1 MLAVIGRAF
10 VVVDAIDG
18 VVRASPAAYAYGLVR
33 GHTLVHEQLLE
44 MTAKVRRDGVILE
57 RQLELP
63 RGPLGQGTI
72 IVQVRAALLAE
83 EYILLLADDRTEIT
97 RTEEVRND
105 FVANV
110 SHELK
115 TPVGAISL
123 LAEALESS
131 ADDPVAVRR
140 FAKRMHKESARLAA
154 LVQDIIELSRLQGA
168 NVAQQGRAVDI
179 NTVVAEA
186 VDRSQLP
193 AESKNIELVVGGHA
207 DAMVY
212 GDQDLL
218 VTALRNLI
226 DNAIRYS
233 PENTRVGVGIRS
245 KDGLVAVSVTDQ
257 GEGLTPEDQE
267 RVFERFYRVDAARSR
282 QTGGT
287 GLGLSIVKHVVA
299 NHGGE
304 VTLWS
309 QPGQGS
315 TFTIRLPE
323 LEGQDLDSVAAGTQA
338 RRHRRTSRPRRAARP
353 RTPDNTK
360 GRRRRPRAR
369 SYRLSRIL
377 IVEDEES
384 FSDPLSYLLGK
395 EGFEVEVVDN
405 GLDAITEFDRN
416 GADLVL
422 LDLQLP
428 GQSGTEVCR
437 QLRQRSSRPGHHA
450 DGEGRGD
457 RQGRGAGTRRRRL
470 RHQAL
475 LVAGA
480 GGPRP
485 RRAAPPGR
493 ARGTGVQHRPG
504 GSGADGY

>member
-1 MLAVIGRAF
+1 MLIGVIAGLIGLSLGVFGVLAFRVSEQQRKLVDVEFEDPSLPEGAAEVLAAVGRAF

-57 RQLELP
+57 RLLELP

-72 IVQVRAALLAE
+72 VVQVRAAVIAE
-83 EYILLLADDRTEIT
+83 EYILLLADDRTEVT

-131 ADDPVAVRR
+131 ADDPEAVRR
-140 FAKRMHKESARLAA
+140 FARRTHKESARLAA
-154 LVQDIIELSRLQGA
+154 LVQDIIELSRLQGS
-168 NVAQQGRAVDI
+168 NVAKQGRAVDI
-179 NTVVAEA
+179 NTVVTEA

-193 AESKNIELVVGGHA
+193 AESKNIELVVGGHT

-212 GDQDLL
+212 GDQDQL

-233 PENTRVGVGIRS
+233 PENTRVGIGIRA

-257 GEGLTPEDQE
+257 GEGLSPEDQE
-267 RVFERFYRVDAARSR
+267 RVFERFYRVDSARSR
-282 QTGGT
+282 HTGGT

-323 LEGQDLDSVAAGTQA
+323 LEGQDLDSVAEAGESA
-338 RRHRRTSRPRRAARP
+338 DPAASGASDRAAAAGPTPHPRP
-353 RTPDNTK
+353 
-360 GRRRRPRAR
+360 
-369 SYRLSRIL
+369 
-377 IVEDEES
+377 
-384 FSDPLSYLLGK
+384 
-395 EGFEVEVVDN
+395 
-405 GLDAITEFDRN
+405 
-416 GADLVL
+416 
-422 LDLQLP
+422 
-428 GQSGTEVCR
+428 
-437 QLRQRSSRPGHHA
+437 
-450 DGEGRGD
+450 
-457 RQGRGAGTRRRRL
+457 TRRD
-470 RHQAL
+470 A
-475 LVAGA
+475 AGA
-480 GGPRP
+480 HE
-485 RRAAPPGR
+485 
-493 ARGTGVQHRPG
+493 Q
-504 GSGADGY
+504 GATA

>member
-1 MLAVIGRAF
+1 MLIGVIAGLVGLSLGIFGALAFRVSEQQRKISDVETDDPSLPDGAAEVLAVVGRAF

-33 GHTLVHEQLLE
+33 GHTVVHQQLLE

-57 RQLELP
+57 KQLELP

-72 IVQVRAALLAE
+72 VVQVRAAMLGE

-97 RTEEVRND
+97 RTEEIRND

-123 LAEALESS
+123 LAEALEASP
-131 ADDPVAVRR
+131 DDEEAVRR
-140 FAKRMHKESARLAA
+140 FAKRMHKESSRLAA

-168 NVAQQGRAVDI
+168 NVAQQAHPVDI

-193 AESKNIELVVGGHA
+193 AESKNIEIVVGGRA

-233 PENTRVGVGIRS
+233 PENTRVGVGVRS
-245 KDGLVAVSVTDQ
+245 RDGLVAVSVTDQ
-257 GEGLTPEDQE
+257 GGGLSPEDQE
-267 RVFERFYRVDAARSR
+267 RVFERFYRVDSARSR
-282 QTGGT
+282 HTGGT
-287 GLGLSIVKHVVA
+287 GLGLSIVKHVMA

-323 LEGQDLDSVAAGTQA
+323 MEGQDLPAADARRSPQNVQPERRDAAGVHEQ
-338 RRHRRTSRPRRAARP
+338 
-353 RTPDNTK
+353 
-360 GRRRRPRAR
+360 
-369 SYRLSRIL
+369 
-377 IVEDEES
+377 
-384 FSDPLSYLLGK
+384 
-395 EGFEVEVVDN
+395 
-405 GLDAITEFDRN
+405 
-416 GADLVL
+416 GA
-422 LDLQLP
+422 
-428 GQSGTEVCR
+428 S
-437 QLRQRSSRPGHHA
+437 A
-450 DGEGRGD
+450 
-457 RQGRGAGTRRRRL
+457 
-470 RHQAL
+470 
-475 LVAGA
+475 
-480 GGPRP
+480 
-485 RRAAPPGR
+485 
-493 ARGTGVQHRPG
+493 
-504 GSGADGY
+504 

>member
-1 MLAVIGRAF
+1 MLIGLVAGLIGLALGTFGVLAYRVSEKQRELLDVDAGELSLPAGAAEVLAVVGRAF
-10 VVVDAIDG
+10 VVLDDVDG

-33 GHTLVHEQLLE
+33 GHTVVHKELLD
-44 MTAKVRRDGVILE
+44 MTAGVRRDGVILE
-57 RQLELP
+57 KQLELP

-72 IVQVRAALLAE
+72 IVQVRAAMLGE

-97 RTEEVRND
+97 RTEEIRND

-131 ADDPVAVRR
+131 ADDEEAVRR

-168 NVAQQGRAVDI
+168 SVTQQGGPVDI
-179 NTVVAEA
+179 NAVIAEA

-193 AESKNIELVVGGHA
+193 AESKNISIVVGGRT
-207 DAMVY
+207 DGKVF

-233 PENTRVGVGIRS
+233 PANTRVGIGVRS
-245 KDGLVAVSVTDQ
+245 REGLVSISVTDQ
-257 GEGLTPEDQE
+257 GDGLTPEDQE

-287 GLGLSIVKHVVA
+287 GLGLSIVKHVA
-299 NHGGE
+299 QNHGGE

-315 TFTIRLPE
+315 TFTLRLPE
-323 LEGQDLDSVAAGTQA
+323 MEGQDADGGPGVSEANVQAGLPARKAPEQPTLTQVPRAAGA
-338 RRHRRTSRPRRAARP
+338 
-353 RTPDNTK
+353 
-360 GRRRRPRAR
+360 
-369 SYRLSRIL
+369 
-377 IVEDEES
+377 
-384 FSDPLSYLLGK
+384 
-395 EGFEVEVVDN
+395 
-405 GLDAITEFDRN
+405 TE
-416 GADLVL
+416 
-422 LDLQLP
+422 
-428 GQSGTEVCR
+428 
-437 QLRQRSSRPGHHA
+437 
-450 DGEGRGD
+450 
-457 RQGRGAGTRRRRL
+457 RGAS
-470 RHQAL
+470 A
-475 LVAGA
+475 
-480 GGPRP
+480 
-485 RRAAPPGR
+485 
-493 ARGTGVQHRPG
+493 
-504 GSGADGY
+504 

>member
-1 MLAVIGRAF
+1 MLIGVVAGLIGLALGVFGVLAFRVSEEQRKLVDVEYDEPSIPEGAAEVLAVVGRAF

-33 GHTLVHEQLLE
+33 GHTVVHQQLLE
-44 MTAKVRRDGVILE
+44 MTARVRRDGVILE
-57 RQLELP
+57 SQLELP

-72 IVQVRAALLAE
+72 VVQVRAAMIAE
-83 EYILLLADDRTEIT
+83 EYILLLADDRTELT

-131 ADDPVAVRR
+131 ADDPEAVRR
-140 FAKRMHKESARLAA
+140 FAKRMQKESARLAA

-168 NVAQQGRAVDI
+168 NVAQRSRPVDI
-179 NTVVAEA
+179 NTVVSEA

-193 AESKNIELVVGGHA
+193 AESKNIQLVIGGHA
-207 DAMVY
+207 AAMVY

-233 PENTRVGVGIRS
+233 PDNTRVGIGVRA
-245 KDGLVAVSVTDQ
+245 KDGLVSVSVTDQ
-257 GEGLTPEDQE
+257 GEGLSPEDQE

-282 QTGGT
+282 HTGGT
-287 GLGLSIVKHVVA
+287 GLGLSIVKHVIS

-323 LEGQDLDSVAAGTQA
+323 MEGQDDADAPAARKAAKTATGSPGPQRIDAAGVHEQ
-338 RRHRRTSRPRRAARP
+338 
-353 RTPDNTK
+353 
-360 GRRRRPRAR
+360 
-369 SYRLSRIL
+369 
-377 IVEDEES
+377 
-384 FSDPLSYLLGK
+384 
-395 EGFEVEVVDN
+395 
-405 GLDAITEFDRN
+405 
-416 GADLVL
+416 GA
-422 LDLQLP
+422 
-428 GQSGTEVCR
+428 S
-437 QLRQRSSRPGHHA
+437 A
-450 DGEGRGD
+450 
-457 RQGRGAGTRRRRL
+457 
-470 RHQAL
+470 
-475 LVAGA
+475 
-480 GGPRP
+480 
-485 RRAAPPGR
+485 
-493 ARGTGVQHRPG
+493 
-504 GSGADGY
+504 

>member
-1 MLAVIGRAF
+1 MLIGVIAGLIGLSLGVFGVLAFRVSEQQRKLVDVEFEDPSLPEGAAEVLAAVGRAF

-57 RQLELP
+57 RLLELP

-72 IVQVRAALLAE
+72 VVQVRAAVIAE
-83 EYILLLADDRTEIT
+83 EYILLLADDRTEVT

-131 ADDPVAVRR
+131 ADDPEAVRR
-140 FAKRMHKESARLAA
+140 FAKRTHKESARLAA

-193 AESKNIELVVGGHA
+193 AESKNIDLVVGGHA

-212 GDQDLL
+212 GDQDQL

-233 PENTRVGVGIRS
+233 PENTRVGIGIRS

-257 GEGLTPEDQE
+257 GEGLSPEDQE

-282 QTGGT
+282 HTGGT

-323 LEGQDLDSVAAGTQA
+323 LEGQDIDGVAEARGPAARAAAQPAAHSPSQNPRPIRRDAAGAHEQ
-338 RRHRRTSRPRRAARP
+338 
-353 RTPDNTK
+353 
-360 GRRRRPRAR
+360 
-369 SYRLSRIL
+369 
-377 IVEDEES
+377 
-384 FSDPLSYLLGK
+384 
-395 EGFEVEVVDN
+395 
-405 GLDAITEFDRN
+405 
-416 GADLVL
+416 GA
-422 LDLQLP
+422 
-428 GQSGTEVCR
+428 T
-437 QLRQRSSRPGHHA
+437 A
-450 DGEGRGD
+450 
-457 RQGRGAGTRRRRL
+457 
-470 RHQAL
+470 
-475 LVAGA
+475 
-480 GGPRP
+480 
-485 RRAAPPGR
+485 
-493 ARGTGVQHRPG
+493 
-504 GSGADGY
+504 

>member
-1 MLAVIGRAF
+1 MLIGLVAGLVGLALGTFGVLAYRVSEKQRQLLDVDADELALPAGAAEVLAVVGRAF

-33 GHTLVHEQLLE
+33 GHTVVHKELLD
-44 MTAKVRRDGVILE
+44 MTAGVRRDGVILE
-57 RQLELP
+57 KQLELP

-72 IVQVRAALLAE
+72 IVQVRAAMLGE

-97 RTEEVRND
+97 RTEEIRND

-131 ADDPVAVRR
+131 ADDEEAVRR
-140 FAKRMHKESARLAA
+140 FAKRMHKESGRLAA

-168 NVAQQGRAVDI
+168 SVSQAGGPVDVNAVI
-179 NTVVAEA
+179 AEA

-193 AESKNIELVVGGHA
+193 AESKNINIVVGGRTEGK
-207 DAMVY
+207 VF

-233 PENTRVGVGIRS
+233 PPNTRVGIGVRS
-245 KDGLVAVSVTDQ
+245 RDGLVSISVTDQ
-257 GEGLTPEDQE
+257 GEGLSAEDQE

-282 QTGGT
+282 HTGGT
-287 GLGLSIVKHVVA
+287 GLGLSIVKHVAA

-315 TFTIRLPE
+315 TFTLRLPE
-323 LEGQDLDSVAAGTQA
+323 MEGQDGGDELPLPAAGASGREPLKPPVTQV
-338 RRHRRTSRPRRAARP
+338 PRAA
-353 RTPDNTK
+353 
-360 GRRRRPRAR
+360 GA
-369 SYRLSRIL
+369 
-377 IVEDEES
+377 
-384 FSDPLSYLLGK
+384 K
-395 EGFEVEVVDN
+395 E
-405 GLDAITEFDRN
+405 
-416 GADLVL
+416 
-422 LDLQLP
+422 
-428 GQSGTEVCR
+428 
-437 QLRQRSSRPGHHA
+437 
-450 DGEGRGD
+450 
-457 RQGRGAGTRRRRL
+457 RGAN
-470 RHQAL
+470 A
-475 LVAGA
+475 
-480 GGPRP
+480 
-485 RRAAPPGR
+485 
-493 ARGTGVQHRPG
+493 
-504 GSGADGY
+504 

>member
-1 MLAVIGRAF
+1 MLIGVIAGLIGLSLGVFGVLAFRVSEQQRKLVDVEYEEPALPDGAAEVLAAVGRAF
-10 VVVDAIDG
+10 AVVDAIDG

-57 RQLELP
+57 RLLELP

-72 IVQVRAALLAE
+72 VVQVRAAVIAE
-83 EYILLLADDRTEIT
+83 DYILLLADDRTEVT

-131 ADDPVAVRR
+131 ADDPEAVRR
-140 FAKRMHKESARLAA
+140 FAKRTHKESARLAA
-154 LVQDIIELSRLQGA
+154 LVQDIIELSRLQGS
-168 NVAQQGRAVDI
+168 NVAKQGRAVDI

-193 AESKNIELVVGGHA
+193 AESRNIELVVGGHS

-212 GDQDLL
+212 GDQDQL

-233 PENTRVGVGIRS
+233 PENTRVGVGIRA
-245 KDGLVAVSVTDQ
+245 KEGLVAVSVTDQ
-257 GEGLTPEDQE
+257 GEGLSPEDQD

-282 QTGGT
+282 HTGGT

-309 QPGQGS
+309 RPGQGS

-323 LEGQDLDSVAAGTQA
+323 LEGQDADGVPEPREPANRADARPAIAGPSQHPKPPRRDAAGAHEQ
-338 RRHRRTSRPRRAARP
+338 
-353 RTPDNTK
+353 
-360 GRRRRPRAR
+360 
-369 SYRLSRIL
+369 
-377 IVEDEES
+377 
-384 FSDPLSYLLGK
+384 
-395 EGFEVEVVDN
+395 
-405 GLDAITEFDRN
+405 
-416 GADLVL
+416 GA
-422 LDLQLP
+422 
-428 GQSGTEVCR
+428 T
-437 QLRQRSSRPGHHA
+437 A
-450 DGEGRGD
+450 
-457 RQGRGAGTRRRRL
+457 
-470 RHQAL
+470 
-475 LVAGA
+475 
-480 GGPRP
+480 
-485 RRAAPPGR
+485 
-493 ARGTGVQHRPG
+493 
-504 GSGADGY
+504 

>member
-1 MLAVIGRAF
+1 MLIGVIAGLIGLSLGIFGILAFRVSEQQRQLTDMEFADPSLPDGAAEVLAAVGRAF

-33 GHTLVHEQLLE
+33 GHTLVHDQVLE
-44 MTAKVRRDGVILE
+44 MTARVRRDGVILE
-57 RQLELP
+57 KQLELP

-72 IVQVRAALLAE
+72 VVQVRAAMIAE
-83 EYILLLADDRTEIT
+83 EYILLLADDRTEFT

-115 TPVGAISL
+115 TPVGGISL
-123 LAEALESS
+123 LAEALEAS
-131 ADDPVAVRR
+131 ADDPEAVRR

-168 NVAQQGRAVDI
+168 NVAQQGRPVDI
-179 NTVVAEA
+179 NTVVSEA

-193 AESKNIELVVGGHA
+193 AETKNIQLVVGGRA
-207 DAMVY
+207 QAMVY

-233 PENTRVGVGIRS
+233 PENTRVGIGVRA
-245 KDGLVAVSVTDQ
+245 KDGLVSVSVTDQ
-257 GEGLTPEDQE
+257 GEGLSPEDQE

-282 QTGGT
+282 HTGGT
-287 GLGLSIVKHVVA
+287 GLGLSIVKHVIS

-323 LEGQDLDSVAAGTQA
+323 MEGQDEA
-338 RRHRRTSRPRRAARP
+338 
-353 RTPDNTK
+353 
-360 GRRRRPRAR
+360 
-369 SYRLSRIL
+369 
-377 IVEDEES
+377 
-384 FSDPLSYLLGK
+384 
-395 EGFEVEVVDN
+395 
-405 GLDAITEFDRN
+405 
-416 GADLVL
+416 
-422 LDLQLP
+422 
-428 GQSGTEVCR
+428 
-437 QLRQRSSRPGHHA
+437 
-450 DGEGRGD
+450 
-457 RQGRGAGTRRRRL
+457 
-470 RHQAL
+470 
-475 LVAGA
+475 
-480 GGPRP
+480 
-485 RRAAPPGR
+485 AAPEARNSAESPAR
-493 ARGTGVQHRPG
+493 DAPARGTGAPG
-504 GSGADGY
+504 TVPSPGQPQRRDAAGVHEQGASA

>member
-1 MLAVIGRAF
+1 MLIGVIAGLIGLSFGVFGVLAFRVSEQQRKLVDVEYDEPALPAGSAEVLAVVGQAF

-33 GHTLVHEQLLE
+33 GHTVVHRELLD
-44 MTAKVRRDGVILE
+44 MTANVRRDGVILE
-57 RQLELP
+57 KQLELP

-72 IVQVRAALLAE
+72 IVQVRAAMLGE

-97 RTEEVRND
+97 RTEEIRND

-131 ADDPVAVRR
+131 ADDEEAVRR

-168 NVAQQGRAVDI
+168 NVAQRGHAVDI
-179 NTVVAEA
+179 NDVISEA

-193 AESKNIELVVGGHA
+193 AESKNIKIVIGGRVEA
-207 DAMVY
+207 KVY

-233 PENTRVGVGIRS
+233 PENTRVGIGVRS
-245 KDGLVAVSVTDQ
+245 REGLISVSVTDQ
-257 GEGLTPEDQE
+257 GEGLSPEDQE

-282 QTGGT
+282 HTGGT
-287 GLGLSIVKHVVA
+287 GLGLSIVKHVIS

-315 TFTIRLPE
+315 TFTLRLPE
-323 LEGQDLDSVAAGTQA
+323 IEGQDEDSASEVRPPRMRTAAGEA
-338 RRHRRTSRPRRAARP
+338 RDAKASGRAKLPEGSQPHNVKEPRDAA
-353 RTPDNTK
+353 
-360 GRRRRPRAR
+360 G
-369 SYRLSRIL
+369 
-377 IVEDEES
+377 VHE
-384 FSDPLSYLLGK
+384 
-395 EGFEVEVVDN
+395 
-405 GLDAITEFDRN
+405 
-416 GADLVL
+416 
-422 LDLQLP
+422 
-428 GQSGTEVCR
+428 
-437 QLRQRSSRPGHHA
+437 
-450 DGEGRGD
+450 
-457 RQGRGAGTRRRRL
+457 RGAN
-470 RHQAL
+470 A
-475 LVAGA
+475 
-480 GGPRP
+480 
-485 RRAAPPGR
+485 
-493 ARGTGVQHRPG
+493 
-504 GSGADGY
+504 